1 MKQILRKGS
10 VRRPLRRPLR
20 RQPGRLS
27 LWRHRDLRLV
37 VPARTLSY
45 VGDTLAMIA
54 LTLRVHD
61 QGGGTAGIALLMAAF
76 ALPSVLMM
84 GVAGAVADRF
94 DSRTVLLVSTAVQAL
109 ACAGL
114 ALVAGAGP
122 TYLLVVVLQCGQAV
136 AGPTW
141 GALTPRIVG
150 DDEVGRV
157 LALQQSLIAVTA
169 VAGAALAGLV
179 VGAHGTAA
187 ALWLDAATFGGLLA
201 AAALVRTRR
210 GGRPVGGSAGR
221 TAGRPPR
228 PRTLDGLRVLRR
240 DRLVWLV
247 FAWTVPFVIVLEGV
261 NVVEVFLV
269 RDDLGASATSYG
281 VLQGF
286 FGAGAV
292 GGSWLA
298 GRCAGDGQRVRALL
312 LGLGGTAVA
321 IALAGMSPTVA
332 FLAAVLVVLGVSNG
346 AVNAALGPLY
356 VVRTA
361 EAERGRVLAA
371 VTGVSR
377 TGSVLALGLGGLVG
391 GVLGARQAF
400 VVSGGLALLV
410 VVALVWSLR
419 GVERTAPGEAV
430 PEAVL
435 EPALAT

>member
-1 MKQILRKGS
+1 MQ
-10 VRRPLRRPLR
+10 V
-20 RQPGRLS
+20 
-27 LWRHRDLRLV
+27 
-37 VPARTLSY
+37 
-45 VGDTLAMIA
+45 
-54 LTLRVHD
+54 
-61 QGGGTAGIALLMAAF
+61 
-76 ALPSVLMM
+76 
-84 GVAGAVADRF
+84 
-94 DSRTVLLVSTAVQAL
+94 L

-157 LALQQSLIAVTA
+157 LALQQSLLAVTA

-210 GGRPVGGSAGR
+210 GGRPADR

-298 GRCAGDGQRVRALL
+298 GRCVGDGQRVRALL

-321 IALAGMSPTVA
+321 IALAGVSPTVA
-332 FLAAVLVVLGVSNG
+332 FLAAVLVVQGVSNG

-391 GVLGARQAF
+391 GVLGARQTF

-419 GVERTAPGEAV
+419 GVERTAPAGT
-430 PEAVL
+430 VL

>member
-1 MKQILRKGS
+1 M
-10 VRRPLRRPLR
+10 
-20 RQPGRLS
+20 
-27 LWRHRDLRLV
+27 

-61 QGGGTAGIALLMAAF
+61 QGGGAVGIALLMAAF

-94 DSRTVLLVSTAVQAL
+94 DSRTVLLVSTGVQVL

-141 GALTPRIVG
+141 GALIPRIVG

-210 GGRPVGGSAGR
+210 GGRPADR

-321 IALAGMSPTVA
+321 IALAGVSPTVA
-332 FLAAVLVVLGVSNG
+332 FLAAVLVVQGVSNG

-391 GVLGARQAF
+391 GVLGARQTF

-419 GVERTAPGEAV
+419 GVERTAPAGTA
-430 PEAVL
+430 L

>member
-1 MKQILRKGS
+1 MKQILRKGF
-10 VRRPLRRPLR
+10 VRLPFP
-20 RQPGRLS
+20 RQPGRPS

-61 QGGGTAGIALLMAAF
+61 QGGGAVGIALLMAAF

-94 DSRTVLLVSTAVQAL
+94 DSRTVLLVSTAVQVL

-157 LALQQSLIAVTA
+157 LALQQSLLAVTA

-210 GGRPVGGSAGR
+210 GGRPRPDR

-298 GRCAGDGQRVRALL
+298 GRCVGDGQRVRALL

-321 IALAGMSPTVA
+321 IALAGVSPTVA
-332 FLAAVLVVLGVSNG
+332 FLAAVLVVQGVSNG

-391 GVLGARQAF
+391 GVLGARQTF

-419 GVERTAPGEAV
+419 GVERTAPAGT
-430 PEAVL
+430 VL

>member
-1 MKQILRKGS
+1 
-10 VRRPLRRPLR
+10 V
-20 RQPGRLS
+20 
-27 LWRHRDLRLV
+27 
-37 VPARTLSY
+37 
-45 VGDTLAMIA
+45 
-54 LTLRVHD
+54 
-61 QGGGTAGIALLMAAF
+61 
-76 ALPSVLMM
+76 
-84 GVAGAVADRF
+84 
-94 DSRTVLLVSTAVQAL
+94 
-109 ACAGL
+109 
-114 ALVAGAGP
+114 
-122 TYLLVVVLQCGQAV
+122 
-136 AGPTW
+136 
-141 GALTPRIVG
+141 
-150 DDEVGRV
+150 
-157 LALQQSLIAVTA
+157 
-169 VAGAALAGLV
+169 
-179 VGAHGTAA
+179 
-187 ALWLDAATFGGLLA
+187 
-201 AAALVRTRR
+201 
-210 GGRPVGGSAGR
+210 
-221 TAGRPPR
+221 R

-247 FAWTVPFVIVLEGV
+247 FVWTVPFVIVLEAV

-321 IALAGMSPTVA
+321 IALAGVSPTVA
-332 FLAAVLVVLGVSNG
+332 FLAAMLVVLGVSNG

-391 GVLGARQAF
+391 GVLGARQTF

-410 VVALVWSLR
+410 VVALGWSLR
-419 GVERTAPGEAV
+419 GVERTAPAGT
-430 PEAVL
+430 VL

>member
-1 MKQILRKGS
+1 MKQILRKGF
-10 VRRPLRRPLR
+10 VRLPFP
-20 RQPGRLS
+20 RQPGRPS

-61 QGGGTAGIALLMAAF
+61 QGGGAVGIALLMAAF

-94 DSRTVLLVSTAVQAL
+94 DSRTVLLVSTAVQVL

-210 GGRPVGGSAGR
+210 GGRVADR

-298 GRCAGDGQRVRALL
+298 GRCVGDGQRVRALL

-321 IALAGMSPTVA
+321 IALAGVSPTVA
-332 FLAAVLVVLGVSNG
+332 FLAAVLVAQGVSNG

-356 VVRTA
+356 VCGPPRP
-361 EAERGRVLAA
+361 
-371 VTGVSR
+371 S
-377 TGSVLALGLGGLVG
+377 
-391 GVLGARQAF
+391 GAGCWPR
-400 VVSGGLALLV
+400 
-410 VVALVWSLR
+410 
-419 GVERTAPGEAV
+419 
-430 PEAVL
+430 
-435 EPALAT
+435 

>member
-1 MKQILRKGS
+1 MKQILRKGF
-10 VRRPLRRPLR
+10 VRLPFP
-20 RQPGRLS
+20 RQPGRPS

-61 QGGGTAGIALLMAAF
+61 QGGGAVGIALLMAAF

-94 DSRTVLLVSTAVQAL
+94 DSRTVLLVSTGVQVL

-141 GALTPRIVG
+141 GALIPRIVG

-157 LALQQSLIAVTA
+157 LALQQSLLAVTA

-210 GGRPVGGSAGR
+210 GGRPADR

-298 GRCAGDGQRVRALL
+298 GRCVDDGQRVRALL

-321 IALAGMSPTVA
+321 IALAGVSPTVA
-332 FLAAVLVVLGVSNG
+332 FLAAVLVVQGVSNG

-391 GVLGARQAF
+391 GVLGARQTF

-419 GVERTAPGEAV
+419 GVERTAPAGT
-430 PEAVL
+430 VL

>member
-1 MKQILRKGS
+1 MKQVLRKGFVRLPS
-10 VRRPLRRPLR
+10 RRPGRP
-20 RQPGRLS
+20 S

-37 VPARTLSY
+37 VPARMLSF

-61 QGGGTAGIALLMAAF
+61 QGGGTVGIALLMAAF

-94 DSRTVLLVSTAVQAL
+94 DSRTVLLVSTAVQVL
-109 ACAGL
+109 ACTGL

-141 GALTPRIVG
+141 GALIPRIVG

-179 VGAHGTAA
+179 VGAHGAAA
-187 ALWLDAATFGGLLA
+187 ALLLDAATFGGLLA

-210 GGRPVGGSAGR
+210 GGRPVGGPADR
-221 TAGRPPR
+221 IAGRPPR

-247 FAWTVPFVIVLEGV
+247 FAWTVPFVIVLEAV

-298 GRCAGDGQRVRALL
+298 GRCGDDGERVRALL

-321 IALAGMSPTVA
+321 IALAGVSPTVA

-346 AVNAALGPLY
+346 AVNAVLGPLY

-361 EAERGRVLAA
+361 EAQRGRVLAA

-377 TGSVLALGLGGLVG
+377 TGSVLALGLGGLAG
-391 GVLGARQAF
+391 GVLGARQTF

-419 GVERTAPGEAV
+419 GVERTAPREAV
-430 PEAVL
+430 PSPVG
-435 EPALAT
+435 PALAT